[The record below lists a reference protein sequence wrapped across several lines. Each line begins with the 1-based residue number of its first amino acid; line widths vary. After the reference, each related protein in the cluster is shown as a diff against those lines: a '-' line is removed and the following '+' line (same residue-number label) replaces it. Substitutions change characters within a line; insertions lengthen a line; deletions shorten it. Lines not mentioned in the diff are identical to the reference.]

1 MFEKILL
8 PTDISSK
15 SKDIE
20 DYIVSHKNGTK
31 EIVILNVVDQRMID
45 AVAIYDKKNEFVSSV
60 KKDRQEEIDKKIVP
74 RLIEAGY
81 KVKIV
86 IKEGFPVKEILN
98 TAVEEEVGMIVMNSH
113 GKGHHQGHLIGSVSE
128 KVVRHSKTPV
138 LVFKE

>member
-8 PTDISSK
+8 PTDLSIK

-31 EIVILNVVDQRMID
+31 EIVVLNVVDQRMID

-60 KKDRQEEIDKKIVP
+60 KKDRQDEIDKKIVP
-74 RLIEAGY
+74 RLTEAGY
-81 KVKIV
+81 KVKVI
-86 IKEGFPVKEILN
+86 IKEGFPLKEILN
-98 TAVEEEVGMIVMNSH
+98 TADEEDVGMIVMNSH
-113 GKGHHQGHLIGSVSE
+113 GTGHHQGHLIGSVSE
-128 KVVRHSKTPV
+128 KVVRHSKKPV